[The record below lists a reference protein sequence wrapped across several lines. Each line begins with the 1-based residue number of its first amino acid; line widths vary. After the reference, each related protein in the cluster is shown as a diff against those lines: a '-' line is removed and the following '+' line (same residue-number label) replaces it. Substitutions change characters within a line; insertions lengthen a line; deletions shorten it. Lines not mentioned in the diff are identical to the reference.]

1 MNIQKILSAI
11 SASLVLTGFSI
22 VAPIGV
28 SWLEKYQTLMNAA
41 VQTDTATAVPKPS
54 KPDTI
59 KGTPRRIIVPS
70 LGIDAVITDGT
81 YDPKTGNWT
90 ITEDAAYFAVASDQA
105 NSEGGNTFI
114 YGHNSQKIFG
124 KLMNITDSAQAIITT
139 DNGYEFT
146 YRYKSTEAVKP
157 NDVAVL
163 QYSGK
168 PRLTLQTCSGFWQ
181 QNRQMFYFELV
192 GYKKV

>member
-11 SASLVLTGFSI
+11 SASLVITGFSV

-28 SWLEKYQTLMNAA
+28 SWIEKYQTL
-41 VQTDTATAVPKPS
+41 TSATAQTGPVINVS
-54 KPDTI
+54 KPNRPDAT

-70 LGIDAVITDGT
+70 LGIDAEVADGT
-81 YDPKTGNWT
+81 YNSKTGDWT
-90 ITEDAAYFAVASDQA
+90 ITEDAAYFAVASDPA
-105 NSEGGNTFI
+105 NSEDGNTFI

-124 KLMNITDSAQAIITT
+124 KLLNITENAQAIVTT

-146 YRYKSTEAVKP
+146 YKYTHTEAVKP

-168 PRLTLQTCSGFWQ
+168 PRLTLQTCSGFWH